1 MKGHS
6 VVPRTKKY
14 GISPLPTN
22 RHSIFE
28 ENRGELQLTI
38 GSLRKFCSPRDCDLK
53 DIYVSIQ
60 LITSGIPGETKFTKK
75 KSELNAVYLENFTF
89 SCAHIDLVYAQIKV
103 LGILVSGGDSAGA
116 EELEYLL
123 GECLHPL
130 KVLELD
136 GEPFWIRAFKQPN
149 EPSGALDSS
158 RAIVTAGEV
167 QLSGTFD
174 YYLKRGKKEDL
185 TMDIIKEDAEVV
197 ADALLQK
204 EKLIRNKIGQRK
216 SCLFDLETR
225 AGDYLEDGSVN
236 SLKKEIDQIER
247 ELGQTTASLP
257 KASDMAQPRVNSSNL
272 TRRERARLVASTYH
286 ASKQTGTN
294 IYGEVSPFMAG
305 ASIFKSEHRPL
316 PPVESLVVQPL
327 AETDG
332 RLKAA
337 VAEALLP
344 VLCRLDNLQREL
356 SFSHVSKSDA
366 STDVDT
372 RIVQLEAE
380 LARKEAIIVQL
391 DLLLKKTMLSF
402 GENASLSVMQELT
415 SFDIKN
421 GLEVFSDEEE
431 NQLLKKKNELLRS
444 LSVANKKFAEVRL
457 RKLREEVNELEISL
471 KKSQAIPA
479 PSPLSAPAL
488 PIPLSSPTPAK
499 GVVPQDIDSILTQL
513 EKLDKLDS
521 ILTKLNEMNVPRLN
535 QGLSGPMRSLEDI
548 QGDMKKELE
557 VIMSET
563 ATEREREMANIQYEQ
578 LIAEMEK
585 CPEFQEEQKRIKK
598 QKEEKEM
605 PLNRAAWE
613 KLKDEFLPDRLI
625 NEDVRKRLQRN
636 PELAL
641 ISINKE
647 QILQRHANDF
657 RAFVLNGLSS
667 EELRALYYN
676 LPDFKQDQPVQS
688 EFKQRV
694 FEKID
699 ETACREEELR
709 KNPQPKKVAKKLK
722 FQKVS
727 GNLMDELA
735 LFQQKLAAPGE
746 E

>member
-1 MKGHS
+1 
-6 VVPRTKKY
+6 V
-14 GISPLPTN
+14 
-22 RHSIFE
+22 
-28 ENRGELQLTI
+28 
-38 GSLRKFCSPRDCDLK
+38 
-53 DIYVSIQ
+53 
-60 LITSGIPGETKFTKK
+60 
-75 KSELNAVYLENFTF
+75 
-89 SCAHIDLVYAQIKV
+89 
-103 LGILVSGGDSAGA
+103 
-116 EELEYLL
+116 
-123 GECLHPL
+123 
-130 KVLELD
+130 
-136 GEPFWIRAFKQPN
+136 
-149 EPSGALDSS
+149 
-158 RAIVTAGEV
+158 
-167 QLSGTFD
+167 
-174 YYLKRGKKEDL
+174 
-185 TMDIIKEDAEVV
+185 
-197 ADALLQK
+197 
-204 EKLIRNKIGQRK
+204 
-216 SCLFDLETR
+216 
-225 AGDYLEDGSVN
+225 
-236 SLKKEIDQIER
+236 
-247 ELGQTTASLP
+247 
-257 KASDMAQPRVNSSNL
+257 
-272 TRRERARLVASTYH
+272 
-286 ASKQTGTN
+286 
-294 IYGEVSPFMAG
+294 
-305 ASIFKSEHRPL
+305 
-316 PPVESLVVQPL
+316 
-327 AETDG
+327 
-332 RLKAA
+332 
-337 VAEALLP
+337 
-344 VLCRLDNLQREL
+344 
-356 SFSHVSKSDA
+356 
-366 STDVDT
+366 
-372 RIVQLEAE
+372 
-380 LARKEAIIVQL
+380 
-391 DLLLKKTMLSF
+391 LSF

-625 NEDVRKRLQRN
+625 NEGVHSLLRKLRLLVYGDSSDVRKRLQRN

-688 EFKQRV
+688 EVWTRSYPPLV
-694 FEKID
+694 D
-699 ETACREEELR
+699 LH
-709 KNPQPKKVAKKLK
+709 
-722 FQKVS
+722 
-727 GNLMDELA
+727 A
-735 LFQQKLAAPGE
+735 LNFLLNY
-746 E
+746 